1 MQTMRHLLTTLLLA
15 ALVGC
20 DSGGE
25 NDSPSERTF
34 TIRYEV
40 TSTFDT
46 CTITY
51 TTASDGTTQVEQ
63 EFGGDRWRLELER
76 TVTTSSPF
84 EVQLAPQCA
93 DDEAA
98 RTTAAELFIDGERF
112 QREVATGETVSLDLN
127 ARLTTDGP
135 EAL

>member
-1 MQTMRHLLTTLLLA
+1 MRYLLTALFLA
-15 ALVGC
+15 VLVGC
-20 DSGGE
+20 DSTNE
-25 NDSPSERTF
+25 STAPNERTY

-51 TTASDGTTQVEQ
+51 ATTADGTTQVDQ
-63 EFGGDRWRLELER
+63 ELGGDRWRLEFER
-76 TVTTSSPF
+76 TVTASSPF
-84 EVQLAPQCA
+84 QAQLAPQCT

-112 QREVATGETVSLDLN
+112 QRDEATGETVSLDLN
-127 ARLTTDGP
+127 ARLTVDGP

>member
-1 MQTMRHLLTTLLLA
+1 LTALFFV

-25 NDSPSERTF
+25 NDAPSERAY

-46 CTITY
+46 CMITY
-51 TTASDGTTQVEQ
+51 TTASDGTAQVEH

-76 TVTTSSPF
+76 TVTTSSPL
-84 EVQLAPQCA
+84 EVQLAPQCS

-112 QREVATGETVSLDLN
+112 QRDEATGETVSLDLS
-127 ARLTTDGP
+127 ARLTVDGP
-135 EAL
+135 ETL